1 MRLLLRLIL
10 LLLLWVNRLLIV
22 ENWLRLRIIGIGIP
36 IWRRLHVLLLLITIL
51 VEETMERFR
60 LLDVHFFFI
69 VAIEMFRNTVHLGKV
84 FIEFIEFDSIGF
96 IGVD

>member
-1 MRLLLRLIL
+1 M
-10 LLLLWVNRLLIV
+10 
-22 ENWLRLRIIGIGIP
+22 
-36 IWRRLHVLLLLITIL
+36 LLITIL